1 MSHLWT
7 VTLFALPLYLLSTA
21 AIAVDQNSNG
31 LSDVWEQRFN
41 ASALQLLNDD
51 DGDGFTN
58 VEECIVGTD
67 PEDASDLPRLLPST
81 TQNDPDQI
89 ELRFQTLS
97 GKHYSVTHSP
107 DLNDFTPISK
117 GWLGDN
123 TERPLHIGTD
133 GIAAT
138 LSPIRIDYWANF
150 AGTTIEELHALNT
163 FPSAPDGSSNHPAPE
178 APDFLA
184 SGYGARLSCWITP
197 PESGSYTLFLSAGGP
212 AELYLHD
219 TTSSSAPV
227 KIAEILPTQTDLS
240 SGEWDT
246 YATQRSTLLELS
258 ADTRYALEL
267 HYVANVP
274 QQYAEIAWSGPS
286 IDGIQQLDRDALAQ
300 VFFHNQLGP
309 QNILLQHDYDSDGQT
324 GAQWPDNTAIVTDII
339 GMTGNAEQITGDVG
353 TSSTLERIYFDP
365 GSSEH
370 FYATWL
376 FNMSSGQQDTYMF
389 FMNGTDSSQ
398 EGPRIDIEDSTSN
411 STGAAVRA
419 GGSGGS
425 DVQIDINFEKT
436 YRIEL
441 IASLAVGGFEY
452 KTPNETHTVAEDTFD
467 LYVTDLT
474 GNLVGAHTGLV
485 YRDGAVVEKFSSLR
499 LPYLNNPNIV
509 FDDWEFTNG
518 LIAGNGYLI
527 SNQTD
532 FGNGDTPNFFEL
544 EIKEQDQDNDGI
556 PDWEELA
563 LAPYYP
569 FLPFDAETQDGLPD
583 ADALALLL
591 AQSQGKP
598 EITLYGSDGAAFES
612 NYPNTTPDNGEIT
625 ITRAGTLEPLIVDL
639 CFPPLEAG
647 TSTTLCDGTC
657 CMLIGSAG
665 DEEAEPEDYILTD
678 EDGTIVTDTVHF
690 AFGEIKK
697 VLTLTPVDDTLNEY
711 PESVNIAIKEADDAR
726 YDVSELLNGASIQI
740 FDLPDSP
747 DNITIFT
754 GSFSQD
760 GKAVVPTSGS
770 GYATATING
779 PRTEIRLWDEFS
791 GLTSAQQDSHVHKA
805 NAGNTAGNIIYAIT
819 ETPGD
824 DESDPLNGPLT
835 NYLWD
840 LTDSSGAVPT
850 AGGPASKQVIIDS
863 LFGQNNETPLYLNV
877 HTVDNPAGE
886 IWAFLNLSGGS
897 ATDPGDAPAAAATGS
912 GEFPQ
917 LTGDL
922 LESEVRRFLNQATF
936 GATDSE
942 VAAFVAQIENQ
953 RLSNPAYHRNEA
965 YSDWIDTQMTT
976 ANTPQTYLLDFT
988 LAAVFQRM
996 TLAGLFDA
1004 SRNPTDGTTATP
1016 SRPTW
1021 PSIDRSSSNPEH
1033 WYLSAKYPVTH
1044 AQLNLGDN
1052 NNLSIGTT
1060 TGNAERRNAHWQTML
1075 NARDQLRQKMGYA
1088 LQQIVV
1094 VSASS
1099 TSISQNAYAASNYQD
1114 MLNTHAFGYYR
1125 DVLGYVNWSPVM
1137 GKWLSSLQNQK
1148 AIDFDGDGLFD
1159 AYPDENLARENMQL
1173 FSIGLFNIWSD
1184 GTLKLTPEGL
1194 PSSTYTNDDIRE
1206 FAKILTGQSF
1216 SQYASTT
1223 STPAWGGVPY
1233 APSDTSF
1240 SASQN
1245 TSGQLSRSY
1254 LYPMKMFGD
1263 YHSLGSKSF
1272 AGTTIDHSDITDPE
1286 LQGIADIEAA
1296 IDWLAGTPGD
1306 GQPDFD
1312 MVHSHVST
1320 PAFIS
1325 RRLIQRF
1332 TTSNPSQDY
1341 LHRVATVFK
1350 NSEGNLALT
1359 LKAILLDPEARN
1371 INLND
1376 TRFGMKKSPLEGYL
1390 QLLRTLQAHTY
1401 LPLTNP
1407 EGAAPYDVA
1416 AGDYSNPDIY
1426 LENFKYPSAQLAN
1439 FERNVRFAPG
1449 STFTSGTRGLQMDPF
1464 TQETVFNFYLPDFS
1478 PGGAVGAAGMVAP
1491 ELQLANE
1498 PDVIRN
1504 INYFEYIIRYSQGPG
1519 GDELGGTDTNQELA
1533 FNSVDADRHDYQR
1546 LDRQAL
1552 ADAFYPAT
1560 EPTSELTL
1568 EGNGLTDGFTGTY
1581 SAEAPHW
1588 VRLNRTGD
1596 VFIAS
1601 ESVDG
1606 VTWTEIATQVLPMA
1620 SEVYIGLAL
1629 TSHDDGILTT
1639 AEFSNVSITSGE
1651 GTWYHSDIGN
1661 VAAEGSTVANSET
1674 AFTLEASGNDIW
1686 NSADE
1691 FHYAYQQL
1699 DGDGEIIARVDSLV
1713 LTNPWAKAGVMIRET
1728 LDANSANV
1736 ISLISGSYGT
1746 RAQMRS
1752 VPRGRSSESLA
1763 DEALVDEL
1771 DRRLTYGFFK
1781 LRYPYDTSDNDD
1793 PNIYGVDETLKNP
1806 RELII
1811 DAITN
1816 GYGDPFDGSNDETDR
1831 LYKFADALYL
1841 LTFSPE
1847 YQIKK

>member
-1 MSHLWT
+1 MSHLRT
-7 VTLFALPLYLLSTA
+7 VTPLALSLLSTA
-21 AIAVDQNSNG
+21 AIAVDQNDNG

-81 TQNDPDQI
+81 TQNDPNSI

-97 GKHYSVTHSP
+97 GKHYSVTHSQ
-107 DLNDFTPISK
+107 DLNSFTPINH

-123 TERPLHIGTD
+123 AERALHINTD
-133 GIAAT
+133 GIAET
-138 LSPIRIDYWANF
+138 LSPIRIDYWADL
-150 AGTTIEELHALNT
+150 AGNTIADLHALST
-163 FPSAPDGSSNHPAPE
+163 FPSAPDGSSNNDAPE

-197 PESGSYTLFLSAGGP
+197 PESGSYTFFLSAGGP
-212 AELYLHD
+212 AELYLND
-219 TTSSSAPV
+219 GSSAPV
-227 KIAEILPTQTDLS
+227 KIAEILPTQTGLA

-246 YATQRSTLLELS
+246 YSTQRSTLLELS
-258 ADTRYALEL
+258 ADTPYALEL
-267 HYVANVP
+267 HYVTNAP
-274 QQYAEIAWSGPS
+274 QQHGQIAWSGPG
-286 IDGIQQLDRDALAQ
+286 IDGIEPLDRDALAK

-309 QNILLQHDYDSDGQT
+309 QNILLQHDYDSAGQT
-324 GAQWPDNTAIVTDII
+324 GTQWPDNTAIVTDII
-339 GMTGNAEQITGDVG
+339 GMTGNAEHITGDVNA
-353 TSSTLERIYFDP
+353 SSSLERIYFEP

-376 FNMSSGQQDTYMF
+376 FNMSSGPQDTYLY
-389 FMNGTDSSQ
+389 FMNGTNNGQ

-411 STGAAVRA
+411 ATGAVVRA
-419 GGSGGS
+419 GGSNGS
-425 DVQIDINFEKT
+425 GAQVDIDFDKT
-436 YRIEL
+436 YRIE
-441 IASLAVGGFEY
+441 IITSLATGGFDY
-452 KTPNETHTVAEDTFD
+452 KTPNGNHTVAEDTFD
-467 LYVTDLT
+467 IYVSDRM
-474 GNLVGAHTGLV
+474 GNLVGAHTGLT
-485 YRDGAVVEKFSSLR
+485 YRDGAVVEQFSSLR
-499 LPYLNNPNIV
+499 LPNINTPNIV
-509 FDDWEFTNG
+509 FDDWEITNG
-518 LIAGNGYLI
+518 LIAGNGYLVP
-527 SNQTD
+527 NKTD
-532 FGNGDTPNFFEL
+532 FGNGDSPNFFEL

-563 LAPYYP
+563 LAPYYE

-598 EITLYGSDGAAFES
+598 EITLYGSDAAAFES
-612 NYPNTTPDNGEIT
+612 NYPNTTPDHGEIT
-625 ITRAGTLEPLIVDL
+625 ITRAGTLEPLTVDL

-647 TSTTLCDGTC
+647 TSTTICDGTC

-678 EDGTIVTDTVHF
+678 EDGTVVTDTVQF

-697 VLTLTPVDDTLNEY
+697 VLTLTAVNDTINEY
-711 PESVNIAIKEADDAR
+711 PESVNVAIKEADDAR

-740 FDLPDSP
+740 FDLPDSA
-747 DNITIFT
+747 DNLTIFT

-760 GKAVVPTSGS
+760 GKAVIPTSGS
-770 GYATATING
+770 GFATATING

-863 LFGQNNETPLYLNV
+863 LFGQNDETPLYLNV

-897 ATDPGDAPAAAATGS
+897 ASDPGDAPAAASAGS
-912 GEFPQ
+912 GDYPQ

-936 GATDSE
+936 GATDAE
-942 VAAFVAQIENQ
+942 VAAFLNLIETE
-953 RLSNPAYHRNEA
+953 RLSNPAYHRHQA
-965 YSDWIDTQMTT
+965 YADWIDTQMTP
-976 ANTPQTYLLDFT
+976 ASTPQTYLLDLT
-988 LAAVFQRM
+988 IASVFQRM
-996 TLAGLFDA
+996 TLSGLFDA

-1033 WYLSAKYPVTH
+1033 WYLSTEYPVTR
-1044 AQLNLGDN
+1044 AELNLGN
-1052 NNLSIGTT
+1052 SNGLSINTT
-1060 TGNAERRNAHWQTML
+1060 TGNGERRNAHWQTML

-1094 VSASS
+1094 VSATNS
-1099 TSISQNAYAASNYQD
+1099 TIANNAYAATNYQD
-1114 MLNTHAFGYYR
+1114 MLNTHAFGHYR
-1125 DVLGYVNWSPVM
+1125 DVLGYVNWSPIM

-1159 AYPDENLARENMQL
+1159 SYPDENLARENMQL

-1184 GTLKLTPEGL
+1184 GTLMLTPEGL

-1216 SQYASTT
+1216 SQYATT
-1223 STPAWGGVPY
+1223 TATPAWGGEPFE
-1233 APSDTSF
+1233 ATNPNF
-1240 SASQN
+1240 SAAQGTAGQN
-1245 TSGQLSRSY
+1245 SRSY

-1263 YHSLGSKSF
+1263 YHSLGAKSF
-1272 AGTTIDHSDITDPE
+1272 AGTTIDNSSITDPD

-1371 INLND
+1371 IDLAD

-1401 LPLTNP
+1401 LPLTSP
-1407 EGAAPYDVA
+1407 EGAAPFDVA

-1426 LENFKYPSAQLAN
+1426 LENFQYPSAQLAN
-1439 FERNVRFAPG
+1439 FERNIRFAPG

-1478 PGGAVGAAGMVAP
+1478 PGGVVGAAGMVAP

-1504 INYFEYIIRYSQGPG
+1504 INYFEDIIRSTEGPG
-1519 GDELGGTDTNQELA
+1519 GDELGGTNENQELA
-1533 FNSVDADRHDYQR
+1533 FNSVDADHHDYQR

-1552 ADAFYPAT
+1552 ADAFYPAVEPASGITT
-1560 EPTSELTL
+1560 EATGYTESIPGTSSVS
-1568 EGNGLTDGFTGTY
+1568 G
-1581 SAEAPHW
+1581 PHW
-1588 VRLNRTGD
+1588 VRLTRSGD
-1596 VFIAS
+1596 AFVTS
-1601 ESVDG
+1601 ESIDG
-1606 VTWTEIATQVLPMA
+1606 ETWIDGPTQVLPMA

-1629 TSHDDGILTT
+1629 TSHNDGTLTT
-1639 AEFSNVSITSGE
+1639 AEFSNVTVTGGD
-1651 GTWYHSDIGN
+1651 GTWYHSDIGS
-1661 VAAEGSTVANSET
+1661 VAATGSTVDNGSNS
-1674 AFTLEASGNDIW
+1674 FTLEGSGNDIW
-1686 NSADE
+1686 SSADE
-1691 FHYAYQQL
+1691 FHFAYQRL
-1699 DGDGEIIARVDSLV
+1699 NGDGQITARVDSLV
-1713 LTNPWAKAGVMIRET
+1713 MTNVWAKAGVMIRET

-1736 ISLISGSYGT
+1736 ISLVSASYGT
-1746 RAQMRS
+1746 RAQIRR
-1752 VPRGRSSESLA
+1752 VPRGRSSESIA

-1781 LRYPYDTSDNDD
+1781 LRYPYDSSDNDD

-1816 GYGDPFDGSNDETDR
+1816 GYGDPFDGSNDESDR